1 LALRKGSLTATGART
16 TCRVLWCS
24 EAEAIWIVEPA
35 SSMVATI
42 VRIVFRIFNLPCS
55 SAWLARPGASPL
67 QRFVEEITVADVNY
81 YTVAHHETASKSV
94 DQGSF
99 AAKYS
104 AGGRIEFLD
113 FLWPIRFN
121 GGRTARLSGNA

>member
-1 LALRKGSLTATGART
+1 LL
-16 TCRVLWCS
+16 
-24 EAEAIWIVEPA
+24 
-35 SSMVATI
+35 
-42 VRIVFRIFNLPCS
+42 
-55 SAWLARPGASPL
+55 
-67 QRFVEEITVADVNY
+67 RFVEEITVADVNY
-81 YTVAHHETASKSV
+81 YSVTHHEAASKFV